1 MMQQSLRREHEPYP
15 NNSVFDL
22 EHLQRYTMNNS
33 SLLKELIGLFMEQM
47 PTLQKQLET
56 AQDEYSWRF
65 ASHTLKGSASAIG
78 ANAICFTAT
87 ALESIGVNGN
97 AVRKQ
102 KLLKALDERWLEF
115 KETAARYLD

>member
-1 MMQQSLRREHEPYP
+1 MQQSLRWERQSYP

-22 EHLQRYTMNNS
+22 EHLQRYTMDND
-33 SLLKELIGLFMEQM
+33 SLFKELIGLFLEQV
-47 PTLQKQLET
+47 PTLKRQLET
-56 AQDEYSWRF
+56 AQDEYSWKL

-78 ANAICFTAT
+78 ANALCFTAT

-97 AVRKQ
+97 ATRRQ
-102 KLLKALDERWLEF
+102 KLLEALDERWLEF